1 MVKNPPANAG
11 DIGSIPGLGKSPGV
25 ENGNLLQYPCLGNP
39 MNRETWRITVL
50 GVTVLGTGG
59 LQSLDMTENS
69 QHRSRLG
76 RLNKQL
82 DGGSLKQRWR

>member
-39 MNRETWRITVL
+39 MNRETWQITVL